1 MISKQNFNNLYG
13 KNYSYITPI
22 RKLKRG
28 GSKSMEYNMNYKNH
42 ARIDTFNKIKHIVLS
57 SWKDYKYIIR
67 GQELNNYR
75 EDIFY
80 HCYGRE
86 EAINYFVLDFDSED
100 DPSLALCDLDYVQD
114 NLEEHGFNCV
124 VVMSGNKGYHL
135 YTQIPTTRFD
145 NYGVNSHTMFTLFW
159 KQLIEYGKY
168 NLETLDENHWRNS
181 LGANIRLIGSIHPRT
196 GNEVSIC
203 DGKFINPEEIEE
215 NSWYQKCI
223 RNALSL
229 SVQAMIDEKRARRNT
244 KKRNREFYNKHGVD
258 LEQVDLRDVFSTI
271 YGEYFSKSFGKYDS
285 YKCMFHDDQSPS
297 MLVWKDYYMCKSCGK
312 KGNIRTLINNGY
324 VKIGDLNG

>member
-42 ARIDTFNKIKHIVLS
+42 ARIDTFNKRKHIVLS

-86 EAINYFVLDFDSED
+86 EAINYFVLDFDCED

-181 LGANIRLIGSIHPRT
+181 LGSNIRLIGSIHPRT
-196 GNEVSIC
+196 CNEVSIC

-229 SVQAMIDEKRARRNT
+229 SVQAMIDEKRVRLNT
-244 KKRNREFYNKHGVD
+244 RKRNREFYNKHGVD

-285 YKCMFHDDQSPS
+285 YNCMFHDDQSPS